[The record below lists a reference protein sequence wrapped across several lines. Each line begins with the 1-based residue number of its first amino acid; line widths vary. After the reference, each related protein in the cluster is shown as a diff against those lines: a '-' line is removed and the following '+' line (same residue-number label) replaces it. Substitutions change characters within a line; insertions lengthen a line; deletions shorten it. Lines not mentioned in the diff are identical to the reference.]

1 MTSAKVS
8 RKCNWRSRTHCSIC
22 WFCLFLRLLCQQS
35 CRVRAFCSFL
45 LLFCRLTSPA
55 VIKGFKANIYIS
67 ASYGY
72 FQSLSSLCAQ
82 WTAWQKDYTISFFPI
97 STLHLYIFRRI
108 LLLPVLSVPEDH
120 VKTCIMVHSS
130 MLLSSEI
137 TPDMRLELILPQ
149 DRSEMCAILKFMAKF
164 LLMSRRPG
172 FHLERFGIGFT
183 GEVSTWTALI
193 TFLFC
198 QCQSIHPLYVQTGEE
213 PRWCHV
219 TLPSR
224 SISKEF

>member
-1 MTSAKVS
+1 M
-8 RKCNWRSRTHCSIC
+8 
-22 WFCLFLRLLCQQS
+22 
-35 CRVRAFCSFL
+35 RAFCSFL

-55 VIKGFKANIYIS
+55 VIKDFNANIYIS

-72 FQSLSSLCAQ
+72 LQSFSSLCTQ
-82 WTAWQKDYTISFFPI
+82 WTAWQKDCTISFFPI
-97 STLHLYIFRRI
+97 SALHLYIFGRI
-108 LLLPVLSVPEDH
+108 LLLAVLSVPENH
-120 VKTCIMVHSS
+120 VKTCIPVHSS

-137 TPDMRLELILPQ
+137 TPDMGLELTLRQ
-149 DRSEMCAILKFMAKF
+149 DRREMCAILKFMAKF
-164 LLMSRRPG
+164 LLMSRRADFHSEG
-172 FHLERFGIGFT
+172 FGTSFT
-183 GEVSTWTALI
+183 EEVSIWTSLI